1 MKKTVIFLSTLLLT
15 VNLIHSQKKN
25 SKPNFIIIFTD
36 DLGYGDLGTFGN
48 PSNLTPNL
56 DKLASEGQKWTNFY
70 VAANVCTPSRA
81 ALLTGRLPVRIGME
95 SDTKR
100 VLFPNSAGGL
110 PESETTI
117 AEILKTASY
126 QTAAIGKWHLGHL
139 EPHTPLN
146 NGFDYYYG
154 IPYSNDMDLD
164 EKIPYLKLLDS
175 DFKRESKDF
184 NVPLI
189 RNREIIERPAD
200 QTTITKRYTEE
211 SIAFIKKNKD
221 KPFFLYLAH
230 SMPHIPLFTSK
241 EFDGKSKGGKYGDVI
256 EELDWSVGQIIKTLK
271 EQKLDENTYVIFT
284 SDNGPWKIF
293 KEQGGSSGLLYGGK
307 GTSYEG
313 GTRVPFIIWSPKNLK
328 QKVETKI
335 GSTLDLLPTIG
346 SLANI
351 KLPANLET
359 DGYDLSPVL
368 NGQNSNPR
376 NEMFF
381 YHGTKLFA
389 ARVGDYKLYYYKND
403 PSGYPQ
409 KLEKLEKLE
418 LFNLAIDPSET
429 NNIIDKNPKVVS
441 QIQEIVTKHLSTVVP
456 VKNNLEDVI
465 TSK

>member
-1 MKKTVIFLSTLLLT
+1 MKKIVIFIGALLLT
-15 VNLIHSQKKN
+15 VNTVHSQKKS

-48 PSNLTPNL
+48 PSILTPNL

-81 ALLTGRLPVRIGME
+81 ALITGRLPVRIGME
-95 SDTKR
+95 SDTRR
-100 VLFPNSAGGL
+100 VLFPNSASGL

-117 AEILKTASY
+117 AEVLKTASY
-126 QTAAIGKWHLGHL
+126 QTAAVGKWHLGHL

-146 NGFDYYYG
+146 NGFDYYFG
-154 IPYSNDMDLD
+154 IPYSNDMDRD
-164 EKIPYLKLLDS
+164 EKLPYLKLLDP
-175 DFKRESKDF
+175 DYKIESKDF
-184 NVPLI
+184 NVPLL

-200 QTTITKRYTEE
+200 QSTITKRYTEE

-241 EFDGKSKGGKYGDVI
+241 DFTGKSKGGKYGDVI
-256 EELDWSVGQIIKTLK
+256 EELDWSVGQIIKTLQ
-271 EQKLDENTYVIFT
+271 EQNLDENTYVIFT
-284 SDNGPWKIF
+284 SDNGPWKLF
-293 KEQGGSSGLLYGGK
+293 KEQGGSSGTLYGAK

-328 QKVETKI
+328 PKVETKI
-335 GSTLDLLPTIG
+335 GSTLDLLATI
-346 SLANI
+346 SSIAQI
-351 KLPANLET
+351 KLPENLKT

-368 NGQNSNPR
+368 KGQNSNPR

-403 PSGYPQ
+403 PTGYPE
-409 KLEKLEKLE
+409 KLEKLEKLQ

-429 NNIIDKNPKVVS
+429 NNIIDKKSEVVA
-441 QIQEIVTKHLSTVVP
+441 QIQEVVSKHLATVVP
-456 VKNNLEDVI
+456 VKNNLDAVV
-465 TSK
+465 TK

>member
-1 MKKTVIFLSTLLLT
+1 MKRIIICISALFLALNTM
-15 VNLIHSQKKN
+15 HSQKKN

-48 PSNLTPNL
+48 PSILTPNL
-56 DKLASEGQKWTNFY
+56 DQLAAEGQKWTNFY

-81 ALLTGRLPVRIGME
+81 ALLTGKLPVRIGME
-95 SDTKR
+95 SDTRR
-100 VLFPNSAGGL
+100 VLFPNSSGGL
-110 PESETTI
+110 PESEITI
-117 AEILKTASY
+117 AELLKTASY

-154 IPYSNDMDLD
+154 IPYSNDMDRD
-164 EKIPYLKLLDS
+164 EKIPYQKLLDS
-175 DFKRESKDF
+175 DFKIESKDF

-189 RNREIIERPAD
+189 RNREIIERPAN

-211 SIAFIKKNKD
+211 SIAFIKQNKD

-230 SMPHIPLFTSK
+230 SMPHIPLFSSK
-241 EFDGKSKGGKYGDVI
+241 DFVGKSKGGKYGDVI

-271 EQKLDENTYVIFT
+271 EQHLDENTYVIFT
-284 SDNGPWKIF
+284 SDNGPWKLF
-293 KEQGGSSGLLYGGK
+293 REQGGSSGTLYGAK

-328 QKVETKI
+328 PKVEVKI

-346 SLANI
+346 SLAHI
-351 KLPANLET
+351 QIPEKVKT
-359 DGYDLSPVL
+359 DGYDLSPL
-368 NGQNSNPR
+368 LKGQNSNPR

-389 ARVGDYKLYYYKND
+389 ARLGDYKLYYYKND
-403 PSGYPQ
+403 PSGYPE

-418 LFNLAIDPSET
+418 LFNLAVDPSERY
-429 NNIIDKNPKVVS
+429 NIIDKNPDTAA
-441 QIQEIVTKHLSTVVP
+441 QIQEVVSKHLSTVVP
-456 VKNNLEDVI
+456 VKNNLEGVI
-465 TSK
+465 TAK

>member
-1 MKKTVIFLSTLLLT
+1 MKKIVIFISVFLLT
-15 VNLIHSQKKN
+15 IHSVQSQKKN

-81 ALLTGRLPVRIGME
+81 ALLTGKLPVRIGME
-95 SDTKR
+95 SDTRR

-117 AEILKTASY
+117 AELLKTASY

-146 NGFDYYYG
+146 NGFDYYFG
-154 IPYSNDMDLD
+154 IPYSNDMDRI
-164 EKIPYLKLLDS
+164 EKYSFENYFNP
-175 DFKRESKDF
+175 DFKDF

-189 RNREIIERPAD
+189 RNKEVIEKPAD

-211 SIAFIKKNKD
+211 SVAFIKKNKD

-241 EFDGKSKGGKYGDVI
+241 EFEGKSKGGKYGDVI

-271 EQKLDENTYVIFT
+271 EQNLDENTYVIFT
-284 SDNGPWKIF
+284 SDNGPWKLF
-293 KEQGGSSGLLYGGK
+293 REQGGSSGTLYGAK

-313 GTRVPFIIWSPKNLK
+313 GQRVPFIIWSPKNLK
-328 QKVETKI
+328 PKVEVKI
-335 GSTLDLLPTIG
+335 GSTLDILSTIAG
-346 SLANI
+346 LSNVKI
-351 KLPANLET
+351 PENLKT
-359 DGYDLSPVL
+359 DGYDLTSL
-368 NGQNSNPR
+368 LKGENSNPR

-389 ARVGDYKLYYYKND
+389 ARLGDYKLYFYKND
-403 PSGYPQ
+403 PVGYPQ

-418 LFNLAIDPSET
+418 LFNLAVDPSERY
-429 NNIIDKNPKVVS
+429 NVIDKNSEVVTK
-441 QIQEIVTKHLSTVVP
+441 IQDLVTKHLATVVP
-456 VKNNLEDVI
+456 VKNNLDDVVA
-465 TSK
+465 K

>member
-1 MKKTVIFLSTLLLT
+1 MKKTVIFLSVLLLT

-70 VAANVCTPSRA
+70 VASNVCTPSRA
-81 ALLTGRLPVRIGME
+81 ALLTSRLPVRIGME
-95 SDTKR
+95 HDTKR

-117 AEILKTASY
+117 AELLKTASY

-175 DFKRESKDF
+175 DFKKEYKDF

-293 KEQGGSSGLLYGGK
+293 KEQGGSSGLLYGAK

-351 KLPANLET
+351 KLPADLET
-359 DGYDLSPVL
+359 DGYDLSSLL
-368 NGQNSNPR
+368 NGQNTNPR

-409 KLEKLEKLE
+409 KVEKLEKLE

-429 NNIIDKNPKVVS
+429 NNIIDRNPKVVS
-441 QIQEIVTKHLSTVVP
+441 QIQEIVTKHLATVVP